1 MVFYFFI
8 SLVVMIIVNVEFQF
22 YSWFSVAFIFV
33 ICGGVSYILLE
44 RRIAN
49 QNHPCEQEV
58 LIPKV

>member
-49 QNHPCEQEV
+49 KKRKKED
-58 LIPKV
+58 